1 MENNNSIKIHKIA
14 SHFSASHTVLTEN
27 LVEGIHG
34 HNYYVEVELYGKL
47 DKENMLFNFCS
58 LDEILKKLI
67 SEWDHYTLLPRRNNN
82 IKLTEKGP
90 NIEISYGDRFYSL
103 PREEVKILDCNNI
116 TTEILGN
123 LLAQKIQSFL
133 SQEEKSDNITKI
145 KTVIWETPQYAA
157 SHTIHL
163 QDS

>member
-1 MENNNSIKIHKIA
+1 LENNNSIKIHKIS

-58 LDEILKKLI
+58 LDEILKNLI
-67 SEWDHYTLLPRRNNN
+67 SEWDHYTLLPRHNNN
-82 IKLTEKGP
+82 IQLTEKGA

-103 PREEVKILDCNNI
+103 PRQEVKILDCKNI

-145 KTVIWETPQYAA
+145 KAVIWETPQYAA